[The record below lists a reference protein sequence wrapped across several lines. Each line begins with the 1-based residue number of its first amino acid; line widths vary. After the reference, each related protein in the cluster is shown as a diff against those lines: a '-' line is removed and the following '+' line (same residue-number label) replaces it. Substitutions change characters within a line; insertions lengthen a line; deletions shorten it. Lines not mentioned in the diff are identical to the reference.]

1 MKRIRAVGILIK
13 NNKVL
18 LIHRKNEKEY
28 WVFPGGGVEEKES
41 IEEAIIRELQEETS
55 IVIKINKLLYHHI
68 YDNNTEQFFYL
79 CDYISGE
86 PRLAE
91 DSPEKIET
99 LEGKDFFD
107 PLWFSIGELKSIL
120 LYPLEI
126 RDWFLED
133 IKDNFNKKRETA
145 YIKFEKRRE
154 E

>member
-13 NNKVL
+13 KNKVL

-79 CDYISGE
+79 CDYIFGE

-91 DSPEKIET
+91 DFPEKIEK

-107 PLWFSIGELKSIL
+107 PFWFSIGELKSIL